1 MDAKF
6 SPRVRDVI
14 TYSREEALRLGH
26 NYIGIEHLLLGLIR
40 EGEGNAM
47 KILHRLDVD
56 LDQLRRQVES
66 AMEPASAMRPP
77 DKDKITLI
85 KQAEKM
91 LKITFL
97 EAKLFK
103 SNQIDTEHL
112 LLSMLKDEDNLA
124 TRTLHRFKVDYTTV
138 KNELDAILADG
149 GSGASGYTSNKP
161 KAQGP
166 QGTDDD
172 DDDSG
177 SFAGGSGG
185 GAQRKPGDSKSKTPV
200 LDNFGRDLTKMAE
213 EGKLDPIVG
222 REKEIE
228 RVSQVLS

>member
-6 SPRVRDVI
+6 SPKVRDVI

-26 NYIGIEHLLLGLIR
+26 NYIGIEHILLGLIR
-40 EGEGNAM
+40 DGEGNAV
-47 KILHRLDVD
+47 KILKRLDVD
-56 LDQLRRQVES
+56 LEELRKVVEG

-77 DKDKITLI
+77 DKDKITLV

-103 SNQIDTEHL
+103 SPNIDTEHL

-124 TRTLHRFKVDYTTV
+124 TRTLHKFQVDYESV
-138 KNELDAILADG
+138 KNEIDAILADG
-149 GSGASGYTSNKP
+149 GIKPGKSSP

-166 QGTDDD
+166 QSADDD
-172 DDDSG
+172 DDDG
-177 SFAGGSGG
+177 AGFSGG
-185 GAQRKPGDSKSKTPV
+185 GGQR
-200 LDNFGRDLTKMAE
+200 
-213 EGKLDPIVG
+213 
-222 REKEIE
+222 
-228 RVSQVLS
+228 